1 MHAAYTIGASHQVAG
16 APDVAKPTPHPDR
29 GHRRRCDHFRCY
41 RCLQRRQSGVRLV
54 QPQLE
59 SALVI
64 AEWPASRP
72 EPHAIRLAAGSA
84 IGPVAAARALHDRHS
99 AGLDCHGRLACAE
112 AMRTA
117 IMGSPFAPL
126 TPHFI
131 WHISRQLAGAPD
143 VAKPT
148 PHPDRGHRRRYDHF
162 RCYRCLQRR
171 QSGVRLVQP
180 QLESALV
187 IAEWPAS
194 KPEPLRCGWQRH
206 LPCSSCQEHRM
217 AGTAGLDCHG
227 RLACAEAMR
236 AAIVGGPFAS
246 LALHFI

>member
-1 MHAAYTIGASHQVAG
+1 MQPSHVIGFSLHLVHAAYTIGASHQVAG

-64 AEWPASRP
+64 AEWPASKPVPLRYAPGSAICLVAAARAPPQLESALVIAEWPASRP

-84 IGPVAAARALHDRHS
+84 IGPVAAARALHGRHS

-143 VAKPT
+143 VA
-148 PHPDRGHRRRYDHF
+148 
-162 RCYRCLQRR
+162 L
-171 QSGVRLVQP
+171 S
-180 QLESALV
+180 S
-187 IAEWPAS
+187 PAS
-194 KPEPLRCGWQRH
+194 ASPSIEPLLR
-206 LPCSSCQEHRM
+206 SSVSVYM
-217 AGTAGLDCHG
+217 STK
-227 RLACAEAMR
+227 
-236 AAIVGGPFAS
+236 
-246 LALHFI
+246 

>member
-1 MHAAYTIGASHQVAG
+1 MRQSAAHSRHWLLTASGARGVRDWCLASGRWRSGRRQTDPASG
-16 APDVAKPTPHPDR
+16 PRPPTQMRP
-29 GHRRRCDHFRCY
+29 FSLCY
-41 RCLQRRQSGVRLV
+41 RCLQRRQSGVQLV

-84 IGPVAAARALHDRHS
+84 IGPVAAARALHGRHS

-143 VAKPT
+143 VA
-148 PHPDRGHRRRYDHF
+148 
-162 RCYRCLQRR
+162 L
-171 QSGVRLVQP
+171 S
-180 QLESALV
+180 S
-187 IAEWPAS
+187 PAS
-194 KPEPLRCGWQRH
+194 ASPSIEPLLR
-206 LPCSSCQEHRM
+206 SSVSVYM
-217 AGTAGLDCHG
+217 STK
-227 RLACAEAMR
+227 
-236 AAIVGGPFAS
+236 
-246 LALHFI
+246 

>member
-1 MHAAYTIGASHQVAG
+1 MASHGRQQAG
-16 APDVAKPTPHPDR
+16 TAYPPLRCHSRLGCAEAMSAAISSPFTSLASHCIWCTRRTRLVPRIRSLALRTSANRPRIRTER
-29 GHRRRCDHFRCY
+29 HRRRCDHFRRY
-41 RCLQRRQSGVRLV
+41 RCLQRRQSGVQLV

-72 EPHAIRLAAGSA
+72 EPHAMRLAAGSA
-84 IGPVAAARALHDRHS
+84 IGPVAAARAPHGRHS

-143 VAKPT
+143 VA
-148 PHPDRGHRRRYDHF
+148 
-162 RCYRCLQRR
+162 L
-171 QSGVRLVQP
+171 S
-180 QLESALV
+180 S
-187 IAEWPAS
+187 PAS
-194 KPEPLRCGWQRH
+194 ASPSIEPLLR
-206 LPCSSCQEHRM
+206 SSVSV
-217 AGTAGLDCHG
+217 L
-227 RLACAEAMR
+227 
-236 AAIVGGPFAS
+236 
-246 LALHFI
+246 

>member
-1 MHAAYTIGASHQVAG
+1 MARPIGVCRRRKGGNQQPVHASGSALHVMHAVHASGTEQQAAG
-16 APDVAKPTPHPDR
+16 GLDVAKLTPHPDR

-84 IGPVAAARALHDRHS
+84 IGPVAAARALHGRHS

-143 VAKPT
+143 VA
-148 PHPDRGHRRRYDHF
+148 
-162 RCYRCLQRR
+162 L
-171 QSGVRLVQP
+171 S
-180 QLESALV
+180 S
-187 IAEWPAS
+187 PAS
-194 KPEPLRCGWQRH
+194 ASPSIEPLLR
-206 LPCSSCQEHRM
+206 SSVSV
-217 AGTAGLDCHG
+217 L
-227 RLACAEAMR
+227 
-236 AAIVGGPFAS
+236 
-246 LALHFI
+246 

>member
-1 MHAAYTIGASHQVAG
+1 MQPSHVIGFSLHLVHAAYTIGASHQVAG

-84 IGPVAAARALHDRHS
+84 IGPVAAVRAPHGRHS

-143 VAKPT
+143 VA
-148 PHPDRGHRRRYDHF
+148 
-162 RCYRCLQRR
+162 L
-171 QSGVRLVQP
+171 S
-180 QLESALV
+180 S
-187 IAEWPAS
+187 PAS
-194 KPEPLRCGWQRH
+194 ASPSIEPLLR
-206 LPCSSCQEHRM
+206 SSVSVYM
-217 AGTAGLDCHG
+217 STK
-227 RLACAEAMR
+227 
-236 AAIVGGPFAS
+236 
-246 LALHFI
+246 